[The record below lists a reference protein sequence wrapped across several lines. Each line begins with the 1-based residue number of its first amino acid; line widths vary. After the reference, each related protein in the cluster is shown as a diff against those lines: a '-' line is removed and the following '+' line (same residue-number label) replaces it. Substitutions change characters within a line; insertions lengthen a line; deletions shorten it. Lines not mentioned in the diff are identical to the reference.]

1 MQKAFKYRLYPNKEQ
16 RKALFSIF
24 KFCRFLYNSALQE
37 RISYYKKYDQSISY
51 NTQAAYLTAIKKE
64 FKTEFEDKEYNIY
77 SQTLQQTLKQVDSAY
92 TNFFRR
98 VKSKSSKA
106 GFPRFK
112 NSDRFRSICFPQ
124 IKPDASAGGI
134 KLKNNNL
141 KVFGVKGDIEVV
153 YHRPIEGIAKQ
164 A

>member
-1 MQKAFKYRLYPNKEQ
+1 MQKAFKYRLYPNQEQ
-16 RKALFSIF
+16 REALFSIF
-24 KFCRFLYNSALQE
+24 NFCRFLYNSALQE
-37 RISYYKKYDQSISY
+37 RISFYKKYNKSISF
-51 NTQAAYLTAIKKE
+51 NTQTSYLTDIKEE
-64 FKTEFEDKEYNIY
+64 FKDKTSNIY

-98 VKSKSSKA
+98 IKSKSSKA

-134 KLKNNNL
+134 KLLGNKL
-141 KVFGVKGDIEVV
+141 KVFGIEGDIKVV